1 MNTNTAQRPW
11 KSMPELRK
19 LAHENGWT
27 LKAERGGVARF
38 ERRDPR
44 SETGAVLLHVEFNRG
59 GNIASAWI
67 DARRTVGTRDAN
79 KLETIRRWM
88 TESVPLEHHDAG
100 LCANCGER
108 IRLTIGSTF
117 RIYDHP
123 EHGNHTVCDWR
134 PGMEPTGRVATPI
147 GSLEPLTKAIADRT
161 DGRRLGEMTGDE
173 IAAAFASGPIHFR
186 NGEVVAE
193 P

>member
-1 MNTNTAQRPW
+1 
-11 KSMPELRK
+11 MPELRK

-67 DARRTVGTRDAN
+67 DARRTAGTRDAN

-117 RIYDHP
+117 HVYDHP
-123 EHGNHTVCDWR
+123 ENGNHTVCNWR
-134 PGMEPTGRVATPI
+134 PGMEPTDRVATPM
-147 GSLEPLTKAIADRT
+147 GSLESLAKEIADLT
-161 DGRRLGEMTGDE
+161 GGKLLGEMTIEE
-173 IAAAFASGPIHFR
+173 IRAAFAGGPIMFR
-186 NGEVVAE
+186 NGVVAE